1 MGAWGRGVESWLN
14 DKKRFKGC
22 SQKNVDYLRE
32 FKQISAEQGRVGTVT
47 YFLLTRLHIEN
58 ARSMMRSAKK
68 QQMLVWALIKDLK
81 VYRVDPEWEKAF
93 DRDIRMMHER
103 CNYIFYICKENLR
116 LTEHWPYFS
125 SVGFYKLLDFQ
136 QKYSETSE
144 SVLDILLPE
153 MEAWEKDHQDEI
165 KTHMETVQHEIEVRD
180 RRAEER
186 RKAAITEKEAAKA
199 QRKAENAEYREIRE
213 NEKKYK
219 ARLRRLEKDLDS
231 TIRRAG
237 GYR

>member
-1 MGAWGRGVESWLN
+1 MGLWGKGVDAWLN

-22 SQKNVDYLRE
+22 SQKNVEYLRE

-47 YFLLTRLHIEN
+47 YFLLLRLHIEN
-58 ARSMMRSAKK
+58 ARAMMRSAKK
-68 QQMLVWALIKDLK
+68 QQNLVWVVMQDLK
-81 VYRVDPEWEKAF
+81 IYRVDPEWEKTF
-93 DRDIRMMHER
+93 ENDIRRMHER
-103 CNYIFYICKENLR
+103 CNYVYYICQENLR

-125 SVGFYKLLDFQ
+125 TVGFDRLLEFQ
-136 QKYSETSE
+136 QKYSEKQE
-144 SVLDILLPE
+144 SVLDVLLPE
-153 MEAWEKDHQDEI
+153 MEAWEKSHQDEI
-165 KTHMETVQHEIEVRD
+165 KAHMETVRHEIEVRD
-180 RRAEER
+180 RCAEER
-186 RKAAITEKEAAKA
+186 KAKAIAEKEAAKA
-199 QRKAENAEYREIRE
+199 KRREENAEYKEIRE